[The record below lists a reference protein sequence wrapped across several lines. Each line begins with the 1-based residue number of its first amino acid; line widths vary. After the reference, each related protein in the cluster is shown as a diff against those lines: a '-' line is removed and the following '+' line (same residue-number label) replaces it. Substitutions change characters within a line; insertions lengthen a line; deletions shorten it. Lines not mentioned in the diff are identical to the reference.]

1 LLFALEKTLKL
12 ADLVLSKANQQNR
25 IALNLTVLDRNTDNK
40 ENVEE
45 KIKKMKKLYCTYFFV
60 MKHKN

>member
-25 IALNLTVLDRNTDNK
+25 IALNLTVLDTNTD
-40 ENVEE
+40 
-45 KIKKMKKLYCTYFFV
+45 L
-60 MKHKN
+60 